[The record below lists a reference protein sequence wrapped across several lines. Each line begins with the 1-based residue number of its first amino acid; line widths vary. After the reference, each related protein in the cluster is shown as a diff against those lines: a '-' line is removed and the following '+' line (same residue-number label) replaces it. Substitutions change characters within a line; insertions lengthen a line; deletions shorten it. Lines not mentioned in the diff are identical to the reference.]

1 MMNKWF
7 AGLMVCGLAMGMAA
21 CSDEDNKNCMA
32 EDPALN
38 TEAAA
43 FEKAVKEGGI
53 TYVKVDDPDNPN
65 GEKIEVA
72 SDCEK
77 FAENM
82 SNYLSADDGANNKR
96 LVEAIQSYPKFS
108 GSFLGI
114 LCGLKDTN
122 KTISAA
128 KTIVRINTA
137 GNNCIRVNANDPN
150 ATWKNDMNNSL
161 NSLSSAE
168 GWDNMLQAA
177 ASEAAKDDN
186 NNGN

>member
-38 TEAAA
+38 TEADA
-43 FEKAVKEGGI
+43 FEKAVKEGGV
-53 TYVKVDDPDNPN
+53 TYKNVADPDNAN
-65 GEKIEVA
+65 EQIEVA

-82 SNYLSADDGANNKR
+82 NNYLTADDGANRTR
-96 LVEAIQSYPKFS
+96 LLEAIQSYPKFS
-108 GSFLGI
+108 GSFLGV

-128 KTIVRINTA
+128 KKIVRINTA
-137 GNNCIRVNANDPN
+137 GNNCLRVETSDPN
-150 ATWKNDMNNSL
+150 AQWRTDMNSGL
-161 NSLSSAE
+161 NSLSTAE

-177 ASEAAKDDN
+177 ASEASKDN
-186 NNGN
+186 SSN

>member
-21 CSDEDNKNCMA
+21 CSDDDNKNCMA

-38 TEAAA
+38 TEATA

-53 TYVKVDDPDNPN
+53 TYVKVDDPENQ
-65 GEKIEVA
+65 GQKLEVA

-82 SNYLSADDGANNKR
+82 NNYLTADEGANRTR
-96 LVEAIQSYPKFS
+96 LLEAIKSYPKFS

-122 KTISAA
+122 KTIAA
-128 KTIVRINTA
+128 AQIITRINTA
-137 GNNCIRVNANDPN
+137 GQNCLRVDASDPN
-150 ATWKNDMNNSL
+150 AQWKKDMNSGLTSL
-161 NSLSSAE
+161 TTTE

-177 ASEAAKDDN
+177 ASAATEDN
-186 NNGN
+186 SSN